1 MSRKKLLLFVILPV
15 SAVASLGGGFL
26 MATLFPPPAP
36 SAEPNQTT
44 AQNAAEQL
52 PELGLGAARTV
63 SSEVQQQRKAMQTK
77 LTQELN
83 DVMRDMNAK
92 RLEFENKTRDLG
104 KEEERIAQVREAAQ
118 EDIQRLDEMAMDIAN
133 LVINLKKEIKSLED
147 SKIRV
152 QKEERENLKV
162 MAAVMGKMK
171 PDNAADMLADMSIR
185 PADPGDGSR
194 PGIEEAALYIFLMD
208 PKQQPKVFDA
218 MIKSKNQA
226 LAARLMK
233 TVKFIALEQ

>member
-26 MATLFPPPAP
+26 MATFFPPAP

-63 SSEVQQQRKAMQTK
+63 SSEVQQQRKATQTK

-83 DVMRDMNAK
+83 DVMRDMNTK

-185 PADPGDGSR
+185 PADPGEGSR

-208 PKQQPKVFDA
+208 PKQQTKVFDA